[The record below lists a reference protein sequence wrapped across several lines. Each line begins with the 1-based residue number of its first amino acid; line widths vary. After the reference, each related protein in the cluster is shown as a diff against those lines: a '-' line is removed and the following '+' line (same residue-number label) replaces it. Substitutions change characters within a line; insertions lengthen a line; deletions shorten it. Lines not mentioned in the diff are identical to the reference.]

1 MDPLVPNQVRYR
13 AALHSEKQDNKQ
25 YFVFCQIF
33 IQENFLNFAA
43 KTDPITVLPNTYLL
57 KNLRDGLDQN
67 LEKYA
72 RENHV
77 FL

>member
-1 MDPLVPNQVRYR
+1 MRYR

-43 KTDPITVLPNTYLL
+43 KTNSITVPLKAYLL

-67 LEKYA
+67 FEKYA
-72 RENHV
+72 RKNRI